1 MKTFVKA
8 ALLAATALWSTSCT
22 RAAPDAGEEGVL
34 ISKPW
39 FFGHGG
45 VQSEPVKT
53 GLSFVSWTTSVV
65 YVNVM
70 PQMVREHFDDLM
82 SKDGVPLSFDAYV
95 KLQVTDSVAL
105 VQKYSGGL
113 ADMSDEHHQNA
124 QLPAWYAQN
133 LQGPIRNIVRDAV
146 KQYGMNEVAITYVAN
161 LEIEKQVQQ
170 GIEQVIT
177 RTGVPVRL
185 VDFTLGKANPPDS
198 VLNQRVQTAR
208 EQQRQI
214 TEQQTQLAEQ
224 ARKGA
229 ETARAEADNAYRQ
242 SMGLSPEQFVH
253 LQQIQMQRDVCLKN
267 PCTFVAG
274 NALPIIN
281 SK

>member
-1 MKTFVKA
+1 MA
-8 ALLAATALWSTSCT
+8 
-22 RAAPDAGEEGVL
+22 
-34 ISKPW
+34 
-39 FFGHGG
+39 
-45 VQSEPVKT
+45 SEPVKT
-53 GLSFVSWTTSVV
+53 GLSFVAWTTNVV
-65 YVNVM
+65 YINVM
-70 PQMVREHFDDLM
+70 PQMIKEHFDDLM

-95 KLQVTDSVAL
+95 KLQVIDSVGL
-105 VQKYSGGL
+105 VQKFSGGMY
-113 ADMSDEHHQNA
+113 DVEDEHLKA
-124 QLPAWYAQN
+124 ARLPAWYAQN
-133 LQGPIRNIVRDAV
+133 LQGPVRNIVRDAV

-161 LEIEKQVQQ
+161 QAIEKQVQQ
-170 GIEQVIT
+170 GIERVIA
-177 RTGVPVRL
+177 RTGVPVKL

-198 VLNQRVQTAR
+198 VLNQRVQTAK

-242 SMGLSPEQFVH
+242 SMGLSPEQFVQ
-253 LQQIQMQRDVCLKN
+253 LQQIQMQREVCLHTQ
-267 PCTFVAG
+267 CTFVAG

>member
-1 MKTFVKA
+1 MKSIRAGLIVALALSA
-8 ALLAATALWSTSCT
+8 AGCT
-22 RAAPDAGEEGVL
+22 RAAPDAGQEGVL
-34 ISKPW
+34 IRKPW

-45 VQSEPVKT
+45 VGGEPVKT
-53 GLSFVSWTTSVV
+53 GLTFVAWTTSVV

-70 PQMVREHFDDLM
+70 PQMIKEHFDDLM

-95 KLQVTDSVAL
+95 KLQVTDSVGL

-113 ADMSDEHHQNA
+113 DDVEDEHRKGA
-124 QLPAWYAQN
+124 KLSAWYAQN

-161 LEIEKQVQQ
+161 MAIEKQVQQ
-170 GIEQVIT
+170 GIEQVII
-177 RTGVPVRL
+177 RTGVPVKL

-198 VLNQRVQTAR
+198 VLNQRVQTAK

-242 SMGLSPEQFVH
+242 SIGLTPEQFVQ
-253 LQQIQMQRDVCLKN
+253 LQQIQMQREVCLHTQ
-267 PCTFVAG
+267 CTFVAG
-274 NALPIIN
+274 NALPIIGP
-281 SK
+281 K

>member
-1 MKTFVKA
+1 MKSIKTA
-8 ALLAATALWSTSCT
+8 LIIALSLLAAGCN
-22 RAAPDAGEEGVL
+22 RAAPDAGQEGVL
-34 ISKPW
+34 IHKPW

-45 VQSEPVKT
+45 VSAEPVKT
-53 GLSFVSWTTSVV
+53 GLSFVAWTTSVV

-70 PQMVREHFDDLM
+70 PQMIKEHFDDLM

-105 VQKYSGGL
+105 VQKYSGAMDDVG
-113 ADMSDEHHQNA
+113 DEHRNNA
-124 QLPAWYAQN
+124 RISAWYAQN

-146 KQYGMNEVAITYVAN
+146 KQYGMNDVAITYVAN
-161 LEIEKQVQQ
+161 VAIEKQVQQ
-170 GIEQVIT
+170 GIEKVIA
-177 RTGVPVRL
+177 RTGVPVKL

-198 VLNQRVQTAR
+198 VLNQRVQTAK

-242 SMGLSPEQFVH
+242 SMGLSPEQFVQ
-253 LQQIQMQRDVCLKN
+253 LQQIQMQREVCLHTQ
-267 PCTFVAG
+267 CTFVAG

-281 SK
+281 TNK